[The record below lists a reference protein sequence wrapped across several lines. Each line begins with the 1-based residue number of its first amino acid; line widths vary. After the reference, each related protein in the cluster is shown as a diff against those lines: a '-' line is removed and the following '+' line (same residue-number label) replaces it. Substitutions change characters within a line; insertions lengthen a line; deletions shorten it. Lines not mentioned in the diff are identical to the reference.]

1 MRKTGKRL
9 LWAVLVLFVLLAA
22 VGGVV
27 FYMIGGVGESPLE
40 AWVGRQVKATLNS
53 YLIPQLEFDEVD
65 YQAPR
70 SVTLLGVRLVAD
82 DPDAPGKKVNIFEAE
97 SMHITL
103 GELPRMGKPIVVE
116 SVTLEKPTVRL
127 VTPEGG
133 GPLIGF
139 SQLVKAEPD
148 AEAPPLS
155 EVLQL
160 KLVALIEAQVV
171 LDTRDPGTQPTVFDE
186 ITTDL
191 NIDAQSGGVYQL
203 SLDLNRKPALGAT
216 IEAGFDIDAF
226 TLQIASVDIE
236 LKLDREH
243 DQFLPQSVQTLIA
256 PYDLTGDVVLG
267 VSGLLDLATWQDSA
281 LDIDLTATGVNALI
295 GEHRV
300 VAERFRLVAESE
312 ERVVELTRLEGEIF
326 DGEIR
331 GDAVVRLSEGYP
343 FDLRLGGN
351 GLAIEKTLRP
361 AEGVVPR
368 YAGLADFQLSANG
381 PLAFLLTELRGEGTL
396 EIRQG
401 RIARIMVISDIIDFM
416 ESAGDLSK
424 PEDATAGRDRAE
436 IAFRLRGDR
445 AYLSKMELVGSW
457 FAVRGRGNVF
467 FDQSM
472 DVQVNAGPLEKVQDT
487 LGVIGDVF
495 GALTD
500 SMLAYRVS
508 GTAES
513 PAIRPVAFGGLRGA
527 PGDDDEELPP
537 WTPPVVAQSDAG
549 SAGSAASAESDETS
563 QPTDPTPR
571 VVPRDPYDDF

>member
-1 MRKTGKRL
+1 MRITRKRFL
-9 LWAVLVLFVLLAA
+9 TAFLIVLVLLVAA
-22 VGGVV
+22 GGTI

-40 AWVGRQVKATLNS
+40 AWVGRQVKSTLNS
-53 YLIPQLEFDEVD
+53 YLVPQLEFDEVD

-82 DPDAPGKKVNIFEAE
+82 DPDAPGQQVSIFEAE
-97 SMHITL
+97 AMRITL
-103 GELPRMGKPIVVE
+103 GELPRLGKPIVVE
-116 SVTLEKPTVRL
+116 SVTLERPTVRL
-127 VTPEGG
+127 VTPQGG

-139 SQLVKAEPD
+139 SELVKSEPD

-160 KLVALIEAQVV
+160 KLVELIEAQVV
-171 LDTRDPGTQPTVFDE
+171 LDTREPGTQPTVFDQ

-191 NIDAQSGGVYQL
+191 NIDAQSGGLYNL
-203 SLDLNRKPALGAT
+203 ALDLDRKPALGAT
-216 IEAGFDIDAF
+216 IQAGFDIDAF
-226 TLQIASVDIE
+226 TLQIDASNIE

-243 DQFLPQSVQTLIA
+243 DRYLPQSVQTMIA

-267 VSGLLDLATWQDSA
+267 VTGLLDLSTWQDSA
-281 LDIDLTATGVNALI
+281 LDIDLNVEGINALI
-295 GEHRV
+295 GDYRV
-300 VAERFRLVAESE
+300 EAERFMLAAQTAD
-312 ERVVELTRLEGEIF
+312 RVVQLTRLEGNIF

-331 GDAVVRLSEGYP
+331 GDGVVQISEGYP
-343 FDLRLGGN
+343 FDLRLGGTA
-351 GLAIEKTLRP
+351 LALEKTLRP
-361 AEGVVPR
+361 TEGIMPK
-368 YAGLADFQLSANG
+368 YAGLADFQLSASG
-381 PLAFLLTELRGEGTL
+381 PLAYVMTELRGEGTL
-396 EIRQG
+396 DIRQG

-424 PEDATAGRDRAE
+424 PEDAVAGRDRAE
-436 IAFRLRGDR
+436 VAFRLRGDH

-472 DVQVNAGPLEKVQDT
+472 NVQVNAGPLEKVQDT

-508 GTAES
+508 GTTES
-513 PAIRPVAFGGLRGA
+513 PSIRPVAFGGLRGA
-527 PGDDDEELPP
+527 PGDDGEDLPP
-537 WTPPVVAQSDAG
+537 WSPPAVAPATN
-549 SAGSAASAESDETS
+549 AAQEPDVSDES
-563 QPTDPTPR
+563 AQPAETESVAPR
-571 VVPRDPYDDF
+571 RSRDDVHDDL